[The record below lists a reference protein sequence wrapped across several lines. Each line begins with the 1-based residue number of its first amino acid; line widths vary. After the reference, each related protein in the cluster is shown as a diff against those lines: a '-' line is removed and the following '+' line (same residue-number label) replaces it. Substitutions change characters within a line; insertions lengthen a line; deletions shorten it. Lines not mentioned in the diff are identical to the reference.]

1 MQLHIMVM
9 CTGILNVNGAI
20 NGSSLNVVTDINDP
34 NLDLNGTLT
43 GNISD
48 NPSFH
53 FTGMLDSIK
62 TFPLNLTPQPAIVRG
77 KIDANIPLINENY
90 LEANVLMTNA
100 LLVSADQRLPLDTIE
115 FVSGR
120 NDTAQFMTLRSDVAN
135 ARLNGQYR
143 YTDLG
148 KIFQKSIEPYFQV
161 APANTLTD
169 VQPYNFSFTAD
180 IANAPVLIAF
190 VPGLK
195 SFEPIHID
203 GSASTEPRIKC
214 YCEYTIYFL

>member
-1 MQLHIMVM
+1 MYRNIKVD
-9 CTGILNVNGAI
+9 GAI
-20 NGSSLNVVTDINDP
+20 NGYSLNVLTDINDP
-34 NLDLNGTLT
+34 NIDLNGTLT

-77 KIDANIPLINENY
+77 KIDANIPVINENY
-90 LEANVLMTNA
+90 LEANILMTNA

-161 APANTLTD
+161 APANTL
-169 VQPYNFSFTAD
+169 S
-180 IANAPVLIAF
+180 
-190 VPGLK
+190 
-195 SFEPIHID
+195 
-203 GSASTEPRIKC
+203 
-214 YCEYTIYFL
+214 